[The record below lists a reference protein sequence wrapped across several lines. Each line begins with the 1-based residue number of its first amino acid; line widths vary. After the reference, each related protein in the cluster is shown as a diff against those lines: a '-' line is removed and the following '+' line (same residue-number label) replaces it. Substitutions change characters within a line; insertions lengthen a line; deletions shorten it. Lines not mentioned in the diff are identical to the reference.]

1 MDEIQFITIE
11 SVEPH
16 VFDKM
21 VNMLNEHP
29 PARLHMLNEVTIYKF
44 KKTIIEFIDYLIHV
58 GEHQEKYETCT
69 ELIKKRTAYLKW
81 LQGNRTT
88 ITVIRDIINEIKD
101 QI

>member
-1 MDEIQFITIE
+1 LDEIQFIPIE
-11 SVEPH
+11 LVDPH
-16 VFDKM
+16 VFNKM
-21 VNMLNEHP
+21 VNMLNNHP
-29 PARLHMLNEVTIYKF
+29 PARLHMLNEVTVDKF

-58 GEHQEKYETCT
+58 SEHLEEYETCT

-88 ITVIRDIINEIKD
+88 ITVINNIINEFKD

>member
-1 MDEIQFITIE
+1 
-11 SVEPH
+11 
-16 VFDKM
+16 
-21 VNMLNEHP
+21 
-29 PARLHMLNEVTIYKF
+29 MLNEVTVDKF

-58 GEHQEKYETCT
+58 SEHLEEYETCT

-88 ITVIRDIINEIKD
+88 ITVINNIINEFKD

>member
-1 MDEIQFITIE
+1 MDEIQFIPIE

-29 PARLHMLNEVTIYKF
+29 PARLHMLNEVTVDKF
-44 KKTIIEFIDYLIHV
+44 KKTIVEFIDYLIHV
-58 GEHQEKYETCT
+58 GEHLEEYETCT
-69 ELIKKRTAYLKW
+69 ELVKKRTAYLKW

-88 ITVIRDIINEIKD
+88 ITVIKDIINEFKD
-101 QI
+101 QL